1 MHFEPRRS
9 GLPRRSATAAAA
21 MAAFT
26 TVWAGLLGTA
36 QAADIKDVACRTTAE
51 CLAEA
56 ARVRGEVSK
65 TDTSRT
71 AELQDVFY
79 WTNRVNMASTVMLH
93 ERGLLDKA
101 TAARIADGI
110 QHAVAQASK
119 PGGKRPTD
127 YLQIENIIAE
137 KAGPEATFIHAGRSR
152 QDILATVRVS
162 RLRTAV
168 MDVTDRLLVL
178 RKTLLDIA
186 EQHKDTLVPA
196 YTNGVQAQ
204 PITYGHYLLAFA
216 DSFARDSARI
226 RELYARLNLSPMGTA
241 VLANS
246 AWPLDRV
253 RLAELLGFDGL
264 VVNSLDAGQ
273 IITYDVPLEASGIVS
288 STAVRI
294 AALLEDV
301 HTQYHQSSPWL
312 LLESG
317 STYTSSAMPQKQNP
331 GVIMSARAK
340 ASDVVAASHWM
351 TLRAH
356 NVNTGMTDYKDAWT
370 QARNFLYTVELL
382 EQTVR
387 VMKSLRLNPARA
399 LEELRGDW
407 TTTSELADTLQ
418 RVSKVPF
425 RVGHAFAT
433 AVVNKAREKGWRPD
447 QFPYEEAVPLYA
459 AAAARM
465 GVQPA
470 TLPLSAAQFRQALSH
485 EEMVRTRVGIGGPQ
499 PAEVQRQLQAA
510 RQSLKQDEAWL
521 QQRLAALAQAEAA
534 LNASMSKLANP

>member
-1 MHFEPRRS
+1 M
-9 GLPRRSATAAAA
+9 AVVAA
-21 MAAFT
+21 
-26 TVWAGLLGTA
+26 WAGPAGQA
-36 QAADIKDVACRTTAE
+36 GAADIKDVPCRTTAE

-65 TDTSRT
+65 TDTSKT

-79 WTNRVNMASTVMLH
+79 WTNRINMASTVMLH

-101 TAARIADGI
+101 SAARIAEGI
-110 QHAVAQASK
+110 QHAVTQAGK

-137 KAGPEATFIHAGRSR
+137 KAGPDATFIHAGRSR

-168 MDVTDRLLVL
+168 MDVADRMLML

-196 YTNGVQAQ
+196 YTNGLQAQ
-204 PITYGHYLLAFA
+204 PISYGHYLLAFA

-246 AWPLDRV
+246 AWPLDRAL
-253 RLAELLGFDGL
+253 LAQLLGFDGL

-273 IITYDVPLEASGIVS
+273 VITYDVPLEASAIVS

-294 AALLEDV
+294 GAMLEDV
-301 HTQYHQSSPWL
+301 HTQYHQSRPWL

-356 NVNTGMTDYKDAWT
+356 NVNSGMTDYKDAWT

-387 VMKSLRLNPARA
+387 VMKSLRMNPERA
-399 LEELRGDW
+399 MEELRGDW
-407 TTTSELADTLQ
+407 TTSSELADTLQ
-418 RVSKVPF
+418 RISGVPF

-447 QFPYEEAVPLYA
+447 QFPHEEAAPLYA
-459 AAAARM
+459 AAAVRF
-465 GVQPA
+465 GVQPTA
-470 TLPLSAAQFRQALSH
+470 LPLTPAQFRQALSH
-485 EEMVRTRVGIGGPQ
+485 EEMVRTRVGVGGPQ
-499 PAEVQRQLQAA
+499 PAEVQRMLQAA
-510 RQSLKQDEAWL
+510 RHTLKQDQDWL
-521 QQRLAALAQAEAA
+521 QQRLGALAQAEAG
-534 LNASMSKLANP
+534 LNGSFAKLMTP

>member
-1 MHFEPRRS
+1 MNKLNALSSR
-9 GLPRRSATAAAA
+9 LAAPLVCAA
-21 MAAFT
+21 
-26 TVWAGLLGTA
+26 LLTGTA
-36 QAADIKDVACRTTAE
+36 KAADIKDVPCRTTAE

-65 TDTSRT
+65 TETSKA
-71 AELQDVFY
+71 AERQDIFY
-79 WTNRVNMASTVMLH
+79 WINRINMASTVMLH
-93 ERGLLDKA
+93 EVQLLDRA
-101 TAARIADGI
+101 GAARIAEGI
-110 QHAVAQASK
+110 QHADVQAGR

-152 QDILATVRVS
+152 QDIMATVRVS

-168 MDVTDRLLVL
+168 LDVADRLLIL
-178 RKTLLDIA
+178 RKALLDIA
-186 EQHKDTLVPA
+186 DQHQGSLIPA

-204 PITYGHYLLAFA
+204 PISYGHYLLAFA
-216 DSFARDSARI
+216 DSFARDSDRI
-226 RELYARLNLSPMGTA
+226 RDLYARLNLSPMGTG

-246 AWPLDRV
+246 AWPLDRQ
-253 RLAELLGFDGL
+253 RLAQLLGFDGL

-273 IITYDVPLEASGIVS
+273 IITYDVPLEASAIVS

-294 AALLEDV
+294 GALLEDI
-301 HTQYHQSSPWL
+301 HTQYHQSRPWL

-331 GVIMSARAK
+331 GVLMTARAK
-340 ASDVVAASHWM
+340 AADVIAASHWM

-387 VMKSLRLNPARA
+387 VMKSLRLDRERA
-399 LEELRGDW
+399 MSELRSDW
-407 TTTSELADTLQ
+407 TTSSELADTLQ
-418 RVSKVPF
+418 RLHKVPF

-433 AVVNKAREKGWRPD
+433 AVVNKARERAWRPD
-447 QFPYEEAVPLYA
+447 QFPYAEALPLYV
-459 AAAARM
+459 AAARRYGM
-465 GVQPA
+465 QPEA
-470 TLPLSAAQFRQALSH
+470 LPLSEADFVRALSH
-485 EEMVRTRVGIGGPQ
+485 EEMVRTRVGTGGPQ
-499 PAEVQRQLQAA
+499 PAEVSRMLLMA
-510 RQSLKQDEAWL
+510 RQALGRDEAWL
-521 QQRLAALAQAEAA
+521 GQRLAALAQAEAG
-534 LNASMSKLANP
+534 LNASFAALLNP

>member
-1 MHFEPRRS
+1 MHFELRRS
-9 GLPRRSATAAAA
+9 GLPRRSATEAAA

-26 TVWAGLLGTA
+26 IVWAGLLGA
-36 QAADIKDVACRTTAE
+36 AHAADIKDVACRTTAE

-65 TDTSRT
+65 NDTSRT

-79 WTNRVNMASTVMLH
+79 WTNRVNMASTVMLQ

-101 TAARIADGI
+101 TAARIAEGI

-168 MDVTDRLLVL
+168 MDVADRLLVL

-226 RELYARLNLSPMGTA
+226 RDLYGRLNLSPMGTA

-264 VVNSLDAGQ
+264 VVNSLDA
-273 IITYDVPLEASGIVS
+273 
-288 STAVRI
+288 
-294 AALLEDV
+294 
-301 HTQYHQSSPWL
+301 
-312 LLESG
+312 
-317 STYTSSAMPQKQNP
+317 
-331 GVIMSARAK
+331 
-340 ASDVVAASHWM
+340 
-351 TLRAH
+351 
-356 NVNTGMTDYKDAWT
+356 
-370 QARNFLYTVELL
+370 
-382 EQTVR
+382 
-387 VMKSLRLNPARA
+387 
-399 LEELRGDW
+399 
-407 TTTSELADTLQ
+407 
-418 RVSKVPF
+418 
-425 RVGHAFAT
+425 
-433 AVVNKAREKGWRPD
+433 
-447 QFPYEEAVPLYA
+447 
-459 AAAARM
+459 
-465 GVQPA
+465 
-470 TLPLSAAQFRQALSH
+470 
-485 EEMVRTRVGIGGPQ
+485 
-499 PAEVQRQLQAA
+499 
-510 RQSLKQDEAWL
+510 
-521 QQRLAALAQAEAA
+521 
-534 LNASMSKLANP
+534 

>member
-1 MHFEPRRS
+1 MSRVPVRKPSPTPLAWAAAVWWGTFAA
-9 GLPRRSATAAAA
+9 ATAH
-21 MAAFT
+21 
-26 TVWAGLLGTA
+26 
-36 QAADIKDVACRTTAE
+36 AADIKDVPCRTTAE
-51 CLAEA
+51 CLAEN
-56 ARVRGEVSK
+56 ARVRGEVFK
-65 TDTSRT
+65 NDTSKT

-79 WTNRVNMASTVMLH
+79 WTNRINMASTVMLH

-101 TAARIADGI
+101 NAARIAEGI
-110 QHAVAQASK
+110 EHAVAQAGK

-162 RLRTAV
+162 RLRTAM
-168 MDVTDRLLVL
+168 MDVADRLLLL
-178 RKTLLDIA
+178 RKTVLDIA
-186 EQHKDTLVPA
+186 EQHKDTMVPA

-226 RELYARLNLSPMGTA
+226 RDLYARLNLSPMGTA

-246 AWPLDRV
+246 AWPLDRP
-253 RLAELLGFDGL
+253 RLAQLLGFDGM
-264 VVNSLDAGQ
+264 VVNSMDAGQ
-273 IITYDVPLEASGIVS
+273 IITFDVPLEASAIVS
-288 STAVRI
+288 NTAIRI
-294 AALLEDV
+294 GALLEDV
-301 HTQYHQSSPWL
+301 HTQYHQSRPWL

-331 GVIMSARAK
+331 GVVMNARAK

-351 TLRAH
+351 SLRAH
-356 NVNTGMTDYKDAWT
+356 NVNPGMTEYKDSWT
-370 QARNFLYTVELL
+370 QTRNFLYTVELL

-387 VMKSLRLNPARA
+387 VLKSLRLNPERA

-407 TTTSELADTLQ
+407 TTSSELADTLQ
-418 RVSKVPF
+418 RISGIPF
-425 RVGHAFAT
+425 RAGHAFAT

-459 AAAARM
+459 AAAARY
-465 GVQPA
+465 GIQPA
-470 TLPLSAAQFRQALSH
+470 TLPLTAAQFKQSLSH
-485 EEMVRTRVGIGGPQ
+485 EEMVRTRVGVGGPQ
-499 PAEVQRQLQAA
+499 PAEVARMLQLG
-510 RQSLKQDEAWL
+510 RQSLKQDEEWL
-521 QQRLAALAQAEAA
+521 RQRLGALAQAEAL
-534 LNASMSKLANP
+534 LNARFGALTGK

>member
-1 MHFEPRRS
+1 MVRS
-9 GLPRRSATAAAA
+9 RHSRPLHACASAA
-21 MAAFT
+21 MTLCLALAAGA
-26 TVWAGLLGTA
+26 V
-36 QAADIKDVACRTTAE
+36 QAADIKDVPCRTTAE

-65 TDTSRT
+65 NDTSRT

-79 WTNRVNMASTVMLH
+79 WTNRINMASTVMLH
-93 ERGLLDKA
+93 ERGLLDRA
-101 TAARIADGI
+101 AAARIAEGI

-168 MDVTDRLLVL
+168 MDVGDRMLML

-186 EQHKDTLVPA
+186 EQHKDTYVPA

-246 AWPLDRV
+246 AWPLDRP
-253 RLAELLGFDGL
+253 RLAQLLGFDGL

-273 IITYDVPLEASGIVS
+273 VITYDVPLEASGIVS
-288 STAVRI
+288 STAIRI
-294 AALLEDV
+294 GALLEDV

-356 NVNTGMTDYKDAWT
+356 NVNTGMTDYKDGWT
-370 QARNFLYTVELL
+370 QARNFLYAVELL
-382 EQTVR
+382 EQTAR

-399 LEELRGDW
+399 LDELRGDW
-407 TTTSELADTLQ
+407 TTSSELADTLQ
-418 RVSKVPF
+418 RVSGVPF
-425 RVGHAFAT
+425 RAGHAFAT

-459 AAAARM
+459 AAAAKL
-465 GVQPA
+465 GIQPA
-470 TLPLSAAQFRQALSH
+470 ALPLTAAQFRQALSH
-485 EEMVRTRVGIGGPQ
+485 EEMVRTRVGVGGPQ
-499 PAEVQRQLQAA
+499 PAEVQRMLQTA
-510 RQSLKQDEAWL
+510 RQTLKQDEEWHK
-521 QQRLAALAQAEAA
+521 QRLAALAQAEAG
-534 LNASMSKLANP
+534 LNASFAKLLAP

>member
-1 MHFEPRRS
+1 MTLRPPDKPNHTAVP
-9 GLPRRSATAAAA
+9 LTAAWVVITSLFGA
-21 MAAFT
+21 
-26 TVWAGLLGTA
+26 VH
-36 QAADIKDVACRTTAE
+36 AADIKDVPCRTTAE

-65 TDTSRT
+65 TETSKT

-79 WTNRVNMASTVMLH
+79 WTNRINMASTVMLH
-93 ERGLLDKA
+93 ERGLLGKA
-101 TAARIADGI
+101 SAARVAEGI

-152 QDILATVRVS
+152 QDIMATVRVS

-168 MDVTDRLLVL
+168 MDVADRLLML

-186 EQHKDTLVPA
+186 DQHKDTYVPA

-246 AWPLDRV
+246 AWPLDRP
-253 RLAELLGFDGL
+253 RLAQLLGFDGL

-273 IITYDVPLEASGIVS
+273 IITYDVPLEASAIVS
-288 STAVRI
+288 NTAVRI
-294 AALLEDV
+294 GALLEDV

-312 LLESG
+312 LLEAG

-356 NVNTGMTDYKDAWT
+356 NVNPGMTDYKDAWT

-387 VMKSLRLNPARA
+387 VMKSLRLNPERA
-399 LEELRGDW
+399 LDELRGDW
-407 TTTSELADTLQ
+407 TTSSELADTLQ
-418 RVSKVPF
+418 RVSGVPF

-433 AVVNKAREKGWRPD
+433 AVVNKAREKGWKPD
-447 QFPYEEAVPLYA
+447 QFPYEEALPLYS
-459 AAAARM
+459 AAAARF

-470 TLPLSAAQFRQALSH
+470 ALPLSAAQFKQALSH
-485 EEMVRTRVGIGGPQ
+485 EDMVRTRVGVGGPQ
-499 PAEVQRQLQAA
+499 PAEVQRMLQAA
-510 RQSLKQDEAWL
+510 RQTLKQDEEWL
-521 QQRLAALAQAEAA
+521 KQRLAALAQAEAG
-534 LNASMSKLANP
+534 LNASFGKLMAP